1 MYEGPEFR
9 HLIHFIAVAEECN
22 ISKAAEKIRTA
33 QSNISRSLDQLEDG
47 MKETLLTRGRSGS
60 GLTAAGRK
68 LLPFAK
74 QMVALRVQAIKATSK
89 HHSGIDLPLRF
100 GYSPFTNHELV
111 KAAMT
116 GFCELVPDGKI
127 EPTSECSGALISQI
141 LQGNLDAA
149 LVTLPIPTDG
159 LLVKKI
165 CSENVLV
172 CMRADDPLSALE
184 TIPVEAIEDHL
195 RIVVS
200 RVHHPM
206 FYDNLVRKF
215 SKAGVHLNPSSFVS
229 SPSEV
234 PFLVESR
241 KGLGLVRESA
251 TLPQNLVTRKI
262 AGLPIKVTTAFVC
275 SQEQQRPVL
284 PLLAYN
290 LSKRSQDPLQPV
302 SPKKPSGR
310 VATLEKST
318 GQSAA

>member
-33 QSNISRSLDQLEDG
+33 QSNISRSLDQLEEG
-47 MKETLLTRGRSGS
+47 MKETLLLRGRSGS

-74 QMVALRVQAIKATSK
+74 QMVALRSQAIKATSK
-89 HHSGIDLPLRF
+89 QHSGVDLPLRF

-116 GFCELVPDGKI
+116 GFCELVPEGKI
-127 EPTSECSGALISQI
+127 EPTSECSGGLIPQI
-141 LQGNLDAA
+141 LQGHLEAA
-149 LVTLPIPTDG
+149 LVTLPIPTEG
-159 LLVKKI
+159 LFVKKI
-165 CSENVLV
+165 CSENVRV
-172 CMRADDPLSALE
+172 CMRADDPLAALE
-184 TIPVEAIEDHL
+184 MIPKEAIEDRL

-200 RVHHPM
+200 RSHHPM
-206 FYDNLVRKF
+206 FYDKLVRKL
-215 SKAGVHLNPSSFVS
+215 SQAGIHLNPSSFVS
-229 SPSEV
+229 SPFEV

-241 KGLGLVRESA
+241 KGLGFVRESA
-251 TLPQNLVTRKI
+251 TLPQQLVTRRI
-262 AGLPIKVTTAFVC
+262 EGLPIKVTTAFVC

-290 LSKRSQDPLQPV
+290 LSKRCEGPLQPV
-302 SPKKPSGR
+302 PPKKPAAR
-310 VATLEKST
+310 VVPTEQSS